1 MSVVPGSKIDT
12 MEMVVGHG
20 LPRYSFRPWL
30 IRTRIAPSA
39 DGTSRGHW
47 YASPAFARGLHW
59 EIDGDQIHLKQ
70 SQCFSAPSSD
80 IRGKHADT
88 HLYRGARR
96 CKGDPKATAHLAPQS
111 PICRQGLLCSRQL
124 ATPQACV
131 ARVGGRGW
139 QRHFFLLINPNPRDV
154 MGLKWPHVQQLLSSP
169 QFPSYTYIHLAALI
183 AILAFIL
190 FLIVASRSLSRAQLL
205 QHLRVPACRK
215 RGGKSGMAP
224 A

>member
-1 MSVVPGSKIDT
+1 MRIRTCTGGPGVAREIQKPQRI
-12 MEMVVGHG
+12 
-20 LPRYSFRPWL
+20 LPRSPQ
-30 IRTRIAPSA
+30 SA
-39 DGTSRGHW
+39 
-47 YASPAFARGLHW
+47 ARG
-59 EIDGDQIHLKQ
+59 
-70 SQCFSAPSSD
+70 SSALVSWQH
-80 IRGKHADT
+80 RKHV
-88 HLYRGARR
+88 
-96 CKGDPKATAHLAPQS
+96 
-111 PICRQGLLCSRQL
+111 SREW
-124 ATPQACV
+124 
-131 ARVGGRGW
+131 GGW